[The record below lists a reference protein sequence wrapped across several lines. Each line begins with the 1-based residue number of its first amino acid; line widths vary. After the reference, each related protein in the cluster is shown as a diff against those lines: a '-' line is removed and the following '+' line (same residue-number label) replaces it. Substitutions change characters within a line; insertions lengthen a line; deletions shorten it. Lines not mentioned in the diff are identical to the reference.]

1 MEFFKINNKA
11 IKSPTEISI
20 SYEELDKAER
30 TVDGTMVV
38 DVVGTKR
45 RVDVSWEYL
54 SKEDMTVLANAVKSG
69 IFTGVSFHDNAT
81 GSIISITARAES
93 LAYMPQYNW
102 SKGKLIWKTVSVT
115 FREK

>member
-1 MEFFKINNKA
+1 MEFFKINGKSIKA
-11 IKSPTEISI
+11 PTEISI

-38 DVVGTKR
+38 DIVGTKR

-54 SKEDMTVLANAVKSG
+54 STDDMAVLANAVKGG

-81 GSIISITARAES
+81 GNLISITARAEG
-93 LAYMPQYNW
+93 LTYLPQYNW
-102 SKGKLIWKTVSVT
+102 SKGKLIWKSVAVA
-115 FREK
+115 FRER

>member
-1 MEFFKINNKA
+1 MEFFKINGKA

-38 DVVGTKR
+38 DVIGTKR

-54 SKEDMTVLANAVKSG
+54 SKEDMTVLANAVNSG
-69 IFTGVSFHDNAT
+69 IFTGVSFHDNTT
-81 GSIISITARAES
+81 GNIISITARGES

-102 SKGKLIWKTVSVT
+102 SKGKLIWKTVSVI

>member
-1 MEFFKINNKA
+1 MEFFKINGKSIKA
-11 IKSPTEISI
+11 PTEISI

-38 DVVGTKR
+38 DIVGTKR

-54 SKEDMTVLANAVKSG
+54 STDDMAVLANAVKGG

-81 GSIISITARAES
+81 GNLISITARAEG
-93 LAYMPQYNW
+93 LAYLPHYDWAKSRLM
-102 SKGKLIWKTVSVT
+102 WKSVSVSFT
-115 FREK
+115 ER